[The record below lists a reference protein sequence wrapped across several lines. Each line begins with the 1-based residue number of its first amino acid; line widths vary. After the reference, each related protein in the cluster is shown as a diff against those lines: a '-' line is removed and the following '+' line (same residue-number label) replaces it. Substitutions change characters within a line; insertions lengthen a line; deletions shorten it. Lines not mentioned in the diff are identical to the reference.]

1 MKFDVEQQ
9 LNLVALAALDQ
20 ELSQLTNRAKNHP
33 VREEIAKFNDELE
46 KIQFEITQI
55 NAKESDIQKEAK
67 KLELEIEQVQNRLIK
82 DKARID
88 SVSNAKELAA
98 MEHEVQSLQSRQNE
112 LENQEIVMLEEIES
126 LQTEQ
131 AKWQNEI
138 DKLSKLIEEK
148 TQVLKAALADLKNE
162 AERVNKDKQDLV
174 VKINS
179 DLMAKYQK
187 ILSEHV
193 GLAAAR
199 LVDGACTGCNISFS
213 PIEVQEIKA
222 NDPELIM
229 NCENC
234 GCILVRA

>member
-131 AKWQNEI
+131 AKWQNEK

-179 DLMAKYQK
+179 DLLAKYQK

>member
-55 NAKESDIQKEAK
+55 NARESDIQKEAK

>member
-9 LNLVALAALDQ
+9 LNLVALAALDL
-20 ELSQLTNRAKNHP
+20 ELSLLTNRAKNHP
-33 VREEIAKFNDELE
+33 VREEITKFNDELE

-131 AKWQNEI
+131 AKWQSEK

-162 AERVNKDKQDLV
+162 AEQVNKDKQDLV

-179 DLMAKYQK
+179 DLLAKYQK

>member
-1 MKFDVEQQ
+1 MF
-9 LNLVALAALDQ
+9 
-20 ELSQLTNRAKNHP
+20 
-33 VREEIAKFNDELE
+33 
-46 KIQFEITQI
+46 
-55 NAKESDIQKEAK
+55 
-67 KLELEIEQVQNRLIK
+67 
-82 DKARID
+82 
-88 SVSNAKELAA
+88 
-98 MEHEVQSLQSRQNE
+98 
-112 LENQEIVMLEEIES
+112 
-126 LQTEQ
+126 
-131 AKWQNEI
+131 
-138 DKLSKLIEEK
+138 KLS
-148 TQVLKAALADLKNE
+148 TQE
-162 AERVNKDKQDLV
+162 LV

-179 DLMAKYQK
+179 DLIAKYQK